1 MQGNK
6 AKTVLIIEDEPEI
19 MKFASKVLEL
29 EGYKL
34 VQAED
39 ASAGIKAIQE
49 NGVDVVLLDLM
60 LPGEDGWVVL
70 DQVKSDPKLSHIPV
84 LVFTAAVQAA
94 NRDRAEKMGAS
105 DFITKPLTASQLK
118 EAIDNIFNRM
128 IDT

>member
-6 AKTVLIIEDEPEI
+6 AKTVLIIEDEPAI

-29 EGYKL
+29 EGYRL
-34 VQAED
+34 IQAGD
-39 ASAGIKAIQE
+39 AVEGIKAIHE
-49 NGVDVVLLDLM
+49 NRVDAVLLDLM
-60 LPGEDGWVVL
+60 LPGEDGWEVL
-70 DQVKSDPKLSHIPV
+70 AQVKSDPNLSDIPV
-84 LVFTAAVQAA
+84 LVFTASVQAT

-105 DFITKPLTASQLK
+105 GFITKPLTAGQLK